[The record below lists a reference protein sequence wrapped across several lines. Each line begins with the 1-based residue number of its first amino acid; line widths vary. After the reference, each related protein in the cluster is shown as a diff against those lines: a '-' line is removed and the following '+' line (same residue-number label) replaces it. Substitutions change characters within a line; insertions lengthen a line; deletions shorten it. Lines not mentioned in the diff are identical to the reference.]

1 MIGDDRWRSLG
12 TLDGDVEIVDYR
24 RSWPAIFECQAKNML
39 NSCGNLITAVH
50 HIGGTSVAGL
60 ASKPIL
66 DMMPIVANRTA
77 GFKAIAPMEKL
88 GYRYRGENGIAGRL
102 YFDMV
107 VECRTVAHVHM
118 FSAGHPDIRKHLF
131 FRDYLRTHPETAM
144 QYERLKRSLA
154 SQQGMDRR
162 SYTDAKSDFINQIIG
177 TATGSVKHSD
187 VESKE

>member
-1 MIGDDRWRSLG
+1 MREFDHCRASYRKHVRGWIGVKTNFGHDANRRKS
-12 TLDGDVEIVDYR
+12 DYR
-24 RSWPAIFECQAKNML
+24 SQSNCSDGEARVIGTGAKMGLPGAYTLTWSSNAARSR
-39 NSCGNLITAVH
+39 
-50 HIGGTSVAGL
+50 TSTCFQR
-60 ASKPIL
+60 PI
-66 DMMPIVANRTA
+66 PIYGST
-77 GFKAIAPMEKL
+77 
-88 GYRYRGENGIAGRL
+88 
-102 YFDMV
+102 
-107 VECRTVAHVHM
+107 C
-118 FSAGHPDIRKHLF
+118 F